1 MNFLK
6 DVVLGL
12 VGLIALNSMGYLAM
26 NTSMGYDII
35 VYGCIIVVELLVLMW
50 FVKWI
55 RPRAEE
61 ETTSRGKRAPSNAY
75 DEAFSDYD
83 YEDSY
88 DYCHGNT
95 CDCGDCLNDDQ
106 KVELEEAR
114 QNLDDAIAYLDRIM
128 GQSPR
133 AEENAANVDSK
144 TTNETAREECEED
157 GPSHNDPIGETG
169 DPGVVESDITVENES
184 DTTSLDDL
192 IAEVKNF

>member
-61 ETTSRGKRAPSNAY
+61 ETSSRGKRAPSNAY

-133 AEENAANVDSK
+133 AEENAVNVDSK
-144 TTNETAREECEED
+144 TTNEAAREECEED
-157 GPSHNDPIGETG
+157 GPSHNDPTGETG

>member
-35 VYGCIIVVELLVLMW
+35 VYGCIIIVELLVLMW
-50 FVKWI
+50 FVKWM

-61 ETTSRGKRAPSNAY
+61 ETSSRGKRAGINAY
-75 DEAFSDYD
+75 DEYDDYD

-133 AEENAANVDSK
+133 AEENAIHVDSK

-157 GPSHNDPIGETG
+157 GPSHNDPTGETG

>member
-1 MNFLK
+1 MNTGK
-6 DVVLGL
+6 I
-12 VGLIALNSMGYLAM
+12 IALSAVSAIAINALGYFAM
-26 NTSMGYDII
+26 NTGIGYNII
-35 VYGCIIVVELLVLMW
+35 VFGCIAIVEVLAIIA

-55 RPRAEE
+55 FAPRTEE
-61 ETTSRGKRAPSNAY
+61 KTTSRGKRAGIIYN
-75 DEAFSDYD
+75 DAFSDYD

-88 DYCHGNT
+88 DDCHGNT

-128 GQSPR
+128 GQYPR
-133 AEENAANVDSK
+133 AEENTINVDSK

-157 GPSHNDPIGETG
+157 GPSHNDPTGETG

>member
-61 ETTSRGKRAPSNAY
+61 ETSSRGKRAGINAY
-75 DEAFSDYD
+75 DEYDDYD

-133 AEENAANVDSK
+133 AEENTINVDSK

-157 GPSHNDPIGETG
+157 GPSHNDPTGETG

>member
-35 VYGCIIVVELLVLMW
+35 VYGCIVVVELLVLMW

-61 ETTSRGKRAPSNAY
+61 ETSSRGKRAGINAY

-133 AEENAANVDSK
+133 AEKNTTNVDSK

-157 GPSHNDPIGETG
+157 GPSHNDTTGETG
-169 DPGVVESDITVENES
+169 DLGIVESDITVENES

>member
-12 VGLIALNSMGYLAM
+12 VGLIALNSIGYLAM

-61 ETTSRGKRAPSNAY
+61 ETSSRGKRAGINAY
-75 DEAFSDYD
+75 DEYDDYD

-133 AEENAANVDSK
+133 AEENTINVDSK

-157 GPSHNDPIGETG
+157 GPSHNDPTGETG

>member
-35 VYGCIIVVELLVLMW
+35 VYGCIIVVELIVLMW
-50 FVKWI
+50 FVKWM
-55 RPRAEE
+55 RPRVEE
-61 ETTSRGKRAPSNAY
+61 ETSSRGKRAGIIY
-75 DEAFSDYD
+75 DDAFSDYD

-88 DYCHGNT
+88 DYCHNNT

-128 GQSPR
+128 GQYPR
-133 AEENAANVDSK
+133 AEENAANVDSE

-157 GPSHNDPIGETG
+157 GPSHNGPTGETG

>member
-1 MNFLK
+1 MSFLK

-35 VYGCIIVVELLVLMW
+35 VFGCIIVVELLVLMW

-55 RPRAEE
+55 HPRAEK
-61 ETTSRGKRAPSNAY
+61 ETSSRGKRAPSNAY

-133 AEENAANVDSK
+133 AEENATNIDSE
-144 TTNETAREECEED
+144 TTNETAREEYEED
-157 GPSHNDPIGETG
+157 GPSHNDPTGETG

-184 DTTSLDDL
+184 DTTSLDD
-192 IAEVKNF
+192 IITEVKNF

>member
-61 ETTSRGKRAPSNAY
+61 ETSSRGKRAGINAY
-75 DEAFSDYD
+75 DEYDDYD

-133 AEENAANVDSK
+133 AEENATNVDSK

-157 GPSHNDPIGETG
+157 GPSHNDPTGETG

>member
-50 FVKWI
+50 FVKWM

-61 ETTSRGKRAPSNAY
+61 ETSSRGKRAGINAY
-75 DEAFSDYD
+75 DEYDDYD

-128 GQSPR
+128 GQYPR
-133 AEENAANVDSK
+133 AEENTINVDSK

-157 GPSHNDPIGETG
+157 GPSHDDPTGETG

>member
-61 ETTSRGKRAPSNAY
+61 ETSSRGKRAGIAY
-75 DEAFSDYD
+75 DDEFSDYD

-133 AEENAANVDSK
+133 AEENATNVDSE

-157 GPSHNDPIGETG
+157 GPSYNDPTGETG

>member
-6 DVVLGL
+6 DLVLGL

-26 NTSMGYDII
+26 NTNMGYDII
-35 VYGCIIVVELLVLMW
+35 VYGCIVVVELLVLMW

-55 RPRAEE
+55 RPREEE
-61 ETTSRGKRAPSNAY
+61 ETSSRGKRAEINVY
-75 DEAFSDYD
+75 DDAFDD

-128 GQSPR
+128 TSSSR
-133 AEENAANVDSK
+133 ADENATNVDS
-144 TTNETAREECEED
+144 ETMKRPAREECEED
-157 GPSHNDPIGETG
+157 GPSHNDPTGEVG
-169 DPGVVESDITVENES
+169 EPGVIDSDIAVENES

-192 IAEVKNF
+192 INEVKNF

>member
-55 RPRAEE
+55 RPHAEE

-75 DEAFSDYD
+75 DEYDDYD

-88 DYCHGNT
+88 DYCHGNA

-106 KVELEEAR
+106 KVKLEEAR

-133 AEENAANVDSK
+133 AEENTINVDSK
-144 TTNETAREECEED
+144 TTNETAREEYEED
-157 GPSHNDPIGETG
+157 GPSHNDPTGETG

-184 DTTSLDDL
+184 DTTSLDDI

>member
-61 ETTSRGKRAPSNAY
+61 ETSSRGKRAGINAY
-75 DEAFSDYD
+75 DEVFSDYD

-128 GQSPR
+128 AQSPR
-133 AEENAANVDSK
+133 ADENTINVDSK

-157 GPSHNDPIGETG
+157 GPSHNDPTDDTG

>member
-1 MNFLK
+1 
-6 DVVLGL
+6 
-12 VGLIALNSMGYLAM
+12 MGYLAM

-55 RPRAEE
+55 RPRAESADDE
-61 ETTSRGKRAPSNAY
+61 Y
-75 DEAFSDYD
+75 DDYD

-88 DYCHGNT
+88 DYCHDNT

-133 AEENAANVDSK
+133 AAENTINVDSK
-144 TTNETAREECEED
+144 TTNETAREECW
-157 GPSHNDPIGETG
+157 I
-169 DPGVVESDITVENES
+169 
-184 DTTSLDDL
+184 
-192 IAEVKNF
+192 

>member
-61 ETTSRGKRAPSNAY
+61 ETSSRGKRAGINAY
-75 DEAFSDYD
+75 DEAFSDYY

-133 AEENAANVDSK
+133 AEENATNVDSE

-157 GPSHNDPIGETG
+157 GPSHNDPTGETG

>member
-50 FVKWI
+50 FVKWM
-55 RPRAEE
+55 RPRTESTDDE
-61 ETTSRGKRAPSNAY
+61 Y
-75 DEAFSDYD
+75 DDYD

-133 AEENAANVDSK
+133 AEENTINVDSK

-157 GPSHNDPIGETG
+157 GPSHNDPTGEVG
-169 DPGVVESDITVENES
+169 NPGVVESDITVENES
-184 DTTSLDDL
+184 DTTSLDDI

>member
-55 RPRAEE
+55 RPRTKSTDDE
-61 ETTSRGKRAPSNAY
+61 Y
-75 DEAFSDYD
+75 DDYD

-88 DYCHGNT
+88 DYCH
-95 CDCGDCLNDDQ
+95 
-106 KVELEEAR
+106 
-114 QNLDDAIAYLDRIM
+114 
-128 GQSPR
+128 
-133 AEENAANVDSK
+133 
-144 TTNETAREECEED
+144 
-157 GPSHNDPIGETG
+157 
-169 DPGVVESDITVENES
+169 
-184 DTTSLDDL
+184 
-192 IAEVKNF
+192 

>member
-55 RPRAEE
+55 HPRAEE

-133 AEENAANVDSK
+133 AEENTINVDSK
-144 TTNETAREECEED
+144 TTNETAREEYEED
-157 GPSHNDPIGETG
+157 GPSHNDPTGETG

-184 DTTSLDDL
+184 DTTSLDNI

>member
-50 FVKWI
+50 FVKWM

-61 ETTSRGKRAPSNAY
+61 ETSSRGKRAGIAY
-75 DEAFSDYD
+75 DDEFSDYD

-133 AEENAANVDSK
+133 AEKNATNVDSE

-157 GPSHNDPIGETG
+157 GPSHNDPTGETG

>member
-35 VYGCIIVVELLVLMW
+35 VYGCIVVVELLVLMW

-61 ETTSRGKRAPSNAY
+61 ETSSRGKRAGINVY

-133 AEENAANVDSK
+133 AEKNTTNVDNE

-157 GPSHNDPIGETG
+157 GPNHNDPTGETG

>member
-6 DVVLGL
+6 DLVLGL

-35 VYGCIIVVELLVLMW
+35 VYGCIVVVELLVLMW

-55 RPRAEE
+55 RPREEE
-61 ETTSRGKRAPSNAY
+61 ETSSRGKRAEINVY
-75 DEAFSDYD
+75 DDAFDD

-128 GQSPR
+128 ASSSR
-133 AEENAANVDSK
+133 ADENATNVDS
-144 TTNETAREECEED
+144 ETMKRPAREECEED
-157 GPSHNDPIGETG
+157 GPSHNDPTGEVG
-169 DPGVVESDITVENES
+169 EPGVIDSNITVENES

-192 IAEVKNF
+192 INEVKSF

>member
-26 NTSMGYDII
+26 NTSMLYDII

-61 ETTSRGKRAPSNAY
+61 ETSSRGKRAGIAY
-75 DEAFSDYD
+75 DDEFSDYD

-133 AEENAANVDSK
+133 AEENATNVDSK
-144 TTNETAREECEED
+144 TTNETAREEYEED
-157 GPSHNDPIGETG
+157 GPSHNDPTGETG

>member
-55 RPRAEE
+55 RPHAEE

-75 DEAFSDYD
+75 DEYDDYD

-106 KVELEEAR
+106 KVKLEEAR

-133 AEENAANVDSK
+133 AEENTINVDSK
-144 TTNETAREECEED
+144 TTNETAREEYEED
-157 GPSHNDPIGETG
+157 GPSHNDPTGETG

-184 DTTSLDDL
+184 DTTSLDDI
-192 IAEVKNF
+192 IAEVKNL

>member
-61 ETTSRGKRAPSNAY
+61 ETSSRGKRAGINAY

-133 AEENAANVDSK
+133 AEENTINVDSK

-157 GPSHNDPIGETG
+157 GPSHNDPTGETG

-184 DTTSLDDL
+184 DTTSLDDI

>member
-61 ETTSRGKRAPSNAY
+61 ETSSRGKRAGIAY
-75 DEAFSDYD
+75 DDEFSDYD

-128 GQSPR
+128 GQSSR
-133 AEENAANVDSK
+133 AEENATNVDSE
-144 TTNETAREECEED
+144 TMNETAREECEED
-157 GPSHNDPIGETG
+157 GPSHNDPTGETG

-184 DTTSLDDL
+184 DTTSLDD
-192 IAEVKNF
+192 IITEVKNF

>member
-133 AEENAANVDSK
+133 AEENATNVDSE
-144 TTNETAREECEED
+144 TTNETAREECKED

-169 DPGVVESDITVENES
+169 DSGVVESDITVENES

>member
-61 ETTSRGKRAPSNAY
+61 ETTSRGKRAGINAY
-75 DEAFSDYD
+75 DEYDDYD

-133 AEENAANVDSK
+133 AEENATNVDSK

-157 GPSHNDPIGETG
+157 GPSHNDPTGETG
-169 DPGVVESDITVENES
+169 DPGVVESDITVQNES

>member
-61 ETTSRGKRAPSNAY
+61 ETSSRGKRAGINAY
-75 DEAFSDYD
+75 DEYDDYD

-128 GQSPR
+128 GQYPR
-133 AEENAANVDSK
+133 AEENTINVDSK

-157 GPSHNDPIGETG
+157 GPSHNDPTGETG

>member
-133 AEENAANVDSK
+133 AEENTINVDSK
-144 TTNETAREECEED
+144 TTNETAREEYEED
-157 GPSHNDPIGETG
+157 GPSHNDPTGETG

-184 DTTSLDDL
+184 DTTSLDNI

>member
-50 FVKWI
+50 FVKWM
-55 RPRAEE
+55 RPRVEE
-61 ETTSRGKRAPSNAY
+61 ETSSRGKRAGINPY
-75 DEAFSDYD
+75 DEAFIDYD

-128 GQSPR
+128 AQSPR
-133 AEENAANVDSK
+133 ADENATNVDSE

-157 GPSHNDPIGETG
+157 GPSHNDSTGETG
-169 DPGVVESDITVENES
+169 NLGVVESDIAVENES

>member
-61 ETTSRGKRAPSNAY
+61 ETTSRGKRAGINAY
-75 DEAFSDYD
+75 DEYDDYD

-133 AEENAANVDSK
+133 AEENTINVDSK

-157 GPSHNDPIGETG
+157 GPSHNDPTGETG

>member
-12 VGLIALNSMGYLAM
+12 VGLIALNSIGYLAM

-50 FVKWI
+50 FVKWM
-55 RPRAEE
+55 RPCAEE
-61 ETTSRGKRAPSNAY
+61 ETSSRGKRAGINAY
-75 DEAFSDYD
+75 DEYDDYD

-157 GPSHNDPIGETG
+157 GPSHNDPTGETG
-169 DPGVVESDITVENES
+169 DPGVVESDIAVENES